1 MTIPTIDTFE
11 HDIAEEIKTKE
22 ATLTDIASATG
33 EVGNLPEQPKRSM
46 NSLWLLLIVAA
57 LALIA
62 LTGWYFLSTSG
73 PLPKKEVVQQV
84 ADSSPQ
90 QSGLPLRR
98 ISTYLDDAFGG
109 NVKSISQ
116 SPYGYTL
123 TLYAYTPVF
132 AYMIKNESIYANELA
147 DALNSPKEQSATT
160 TPFIFSDLTVSN
172 QTMRVGVSGSSTVIY
187 AFVNAQ
193 TLIMSSSTESILT
206 LRNAILS
213 Q

>member
-33 EVGNLPEQPKRSM
+33 DVGNIQVEPPRPV
-46 NSLWLLLIVAA
+46 NVLWILLGVLLVTVAA
-57 LALIA
+57 LA
-62 LTGWYFLSTSG
+62 GWYFFSTSG
-73 PLPKKEVVQQV
+73 PLPKQEAVTNDVQT
-84 ADSSPQ
+84 APQ
-90 QSGLPLRR
+90 QAGVPLRT

-109 NVKSISQ
+109 NVERISQ

-123 TLYAYTPVF
+123 KLYAYTPVF
-132 AYMIKNESIYANELA
+132 AYMIKNESVYADELA
-147 DALNSPKEQSATT
+147 QALRSERVLGTSTV
-160 TPFIFSDLTVSN
+160 PFTFSDLTVSN

-193 TLIMSSSTESILT
+193 TLIMSSSTEGILT